1 MRKQLFIL
9 AGIFSCIFSFAQT
22 VNIPD
27 ANFKAYLVGNSA
39 INTNG
44 DNEIQVSEANA
55 FTGTIDITNN
65 QISFLDGIEYFK
77 EITGLNCGLNNFQTL
92 NLSFNK
98 KLITLNCSG
107 ITVDEYG
114 YNETPNGQ
122 IETLNL
128 TQNTNL
134 KTLICSG
141 NKLTSLDISKNLQL
155 EYLNVSY
162 NRDYDYDSGE
172 AIEVSL
178 TNLDTSKNS
187 KLKHLD
193 VHNNQISSLN
203 LNNNVELEFLNCDY
217 NKLNSLNVSNNL
229 QLVTLSCKNY
239 SWINGASQIS
249 TLDIT
254 NNINLETLVCAGNNL
269 TTLDITSG
277 YTFPEKSKLKYLDCS
292 DNKLTSFYLDDRN
305 SELEYLNCASNVIT
319 SININYLRVSN
330 LQTLLCSDN
339 KLTDLD
345 TMYAVSLKKLNCSFN
360 QLESLRTHWN
370 NIEWIYCNNNQLEWF
385 SIGQYNT
392 YPTLTRFVGHN
403 NKFKSLDFSY
413 SPNINLINV
422 ENNQLI
428 SLNVKNGNNINFKGD
443 GYAPLDTRNNP
454 NLNCIKVDNT
464 SYSYTNWIWKDNQT
478 IYSTDC
484 SSTLATNETQK
495 PQTKIYP
502 NPVKN
507 ILSIQMSY
515 KLQKVEI
522 YSVNG
527 QLVKTSFLKE
537 TNVTDLPK
545 GHYLIKI
552 FTDKDVK
559 TEKIIKE

>member
-1 MRKQLFIL
+1 MKKQLFIL
-9 AGIFSCIFSFAQT
+9 AGVLSSIFSFAQT

-27 ANFKAYLVGNSA
+27 ANFKAYLVGNPA

-44 DNEIQVSEANA
+44 DNEIQVSEATA
-55 FTGTIDITNN
+55 FIGTIDITNK
-65 QISFLDGIEYFK
+65 QISFLDGIEYFT
-77 EITGLNCGLNNFQTL
+77 EITGLNCGLNNFQNL

-155 EYLNVSY
+155 EYLNGSY
-162 NRDYDYDSGE
+162 NRDYNYDSGE

-203 LNNNVELEFLNCDY
+203 LNNNIELEFLNCDY

-277 YTFPEKSKLKYLDCS
+277 YIFPEKSKLKYLDCS

-339 KLTDLD
+339 KLTHLN
-345 TMYAVSLKKLNCSFN
+345 TMNAISLKKLNCSFN
-360 QLESLRTHWN
+360 QLESLIIHWN
-370 NIEWIYCNNNQLEWF
+370 NIEWVYCNDNQLEWF
-385 SIGQYNT
+385 IDRYNN

-413 SPNINLINV
+413 SPNVSLINV
-422 ENNQLI
+422 KNNKLT
-428 SLNVKNGNNINFKGD
+428 SLNVKNGNNINFLGD
-443 GYAPLDTRNNP
+443 GHAPLDTRNNP
-454 NLNCIKVDNT
+454 NLKCVNVDDAN
-464 SYSYTNWIWKDNQT
+464 YSNTNWIWKDSQT

-484 SSTLATNETQK
+484 NLTLSSNNIQK
-495 PQTKIYP
+495 SQTKIYP

-507 ILSIQMSY
+507 ILNIQTET
-515 KLQKVEI
+515 KIRRLEI
-522 YSVNG
+522 YSTTG
-527 QLVKTSFLKE
+527 QLVKTSFLND
-537 TNVTDLPK
+537 TNVADLK
-545 GHYLIKI
+545 QGIYIVKI
-552 FTDKDVK
+552 TTDKEVI
-559 TEKIIKE
+559 TEKFIKE